1 MNKPV
6 YSYQALQYEK
16 SVKQCMKP
24 KYGKKAKL
32 CYMDTSSFVIQRK
45 QKIFDTSTYELDRP
59 LHRGKNEKVIGLTK
73 DELGRKMML
82 EFVALRPKA
91 YS

>member
-1 MNKPV
+1 
-6 YSYQALQYEK
+6 
-16 SVKQCMKP
+16 
-24 KYGKKAKL
+24 
-32 CYMDTSSFVIQRK
+32 MDTNSFVIQRK